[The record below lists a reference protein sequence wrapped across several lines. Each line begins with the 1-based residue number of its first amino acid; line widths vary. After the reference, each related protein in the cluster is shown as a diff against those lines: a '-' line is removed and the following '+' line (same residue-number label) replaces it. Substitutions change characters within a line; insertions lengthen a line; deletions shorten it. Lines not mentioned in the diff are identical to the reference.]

1 MTICGRS
8 DPSGDASLRGAT
20 SVPIQTGG
28 SRPPACADRTALD
41 LHTLCVPTHLLK
53 RSQHVPPLRTSCERT
68 DQGRVHARACAERV
82 DAAESAAISE
92 APHTRMAGDWPS
104 TTTRIPTWNAG
115 RPPPVEDL
123 HFSTTAERIYTE
135 TVVAHAAARHRRPT
149 VGRQLPLP
157 FTFGPWTFAHN
168 GTVTAFDRLQA
179 GLISETAPR
188 LNAARQGKTDSEH
201 AFFWLLSRMANAG
214 IDLEGPAADLSH
226 LLWIVSDAIRELAH
240 RCLGAEKPAK
250 LNFVLSDGRHLVA
263 SRWNNTLHYVV
274 REGVRDCEICGIPH
288 IHHQSG
294 VDYRAIVVAS
304 EPISHEDWREVP
316 NHSILG
322 IGPKI
327 ALHQLDISSGLSHS
341 AAREAP
347 P

>member
-1 MTICGRS
+1 MCRLYGLRANEPTKVECTLVHAQNALMLQSQR
-8 DPSGDASLRGAT
+8 DLRGASHT
-20 SVPIQTGG
+20 DGWGLAFYHNAHPDVE
-28 SRPPACADRTALD
+28 RRATAA
-41 LHTLCVPTHLLK
+41 
-53 RSQHVPPLRTSCERT
+53 S
-68 DQGRVHARACAERV
+68 
-82 DAAESAAISE
+82 
-92 APHTRMAGDWPS
+92 
-104 TTTRIPTWNAG
+104 
-115 RPPPVEDL
+115 EDL

-135 TVVAHAAARHRRPT
+135 TVVAHVRLAT
-149 VGRQLPLP
+149 VGRPSVVNSHP

-168 GTVTAFDRLQA
+168 GTVTAFARLQA

-214 IDLEGPAADLSH
+214 IDLEEPAADLSH

-240 RCLGAEKPAK
+240 RCHCLGAEKPAK

-327 ALHQLDISSGLSHS
+327 ALHQLDIRSGLSHS
-341 AAREAP
+341 AAREALT
-347 P
+347 